1 MESNHQLMRALRPMR
16 MNYHLTNALWV
27 AGGVILITIPMAA
40 AFYDLYQKSLEAN
53 KTLRITNTDLGTE
66 NLILKDTIDHLG
78 REKEALLQKMAD
90 LQQELFI
97 AKTLKNPPG
106 GKLSDI
112 TA

>member
-1 MESNHQLMRALRPMR
+1 MVSNHQLMRVMRPMR
-16 MNYHLTNALWV
+16 MNYHLTNTLWIT
-27 AGGVILITIPMAA
+27 GGVIAITIPMAA
-40 AFYDLYQKSLEAN
+40 VFYDLYLKSLESN
-53 KTLRITNTDLGTE
+53 KTLRITNTDLGSE

-78 REKEALLQKMAD
+78 GEKEALLQNMAD

-97 AKTLKNPPG
+97 AKNLKNPPG